1 MPRHPERDGDF
12 LVREIAGNQVED
24 LDLSSTEPSRR
35 SVVLEM
41 VSGADEH

>member
-12 LVREIAGNQVED
+12 LVREVPRNQVKD
-24 LDLSSTEPSRR
+24 LDLSSTEPSWR

-41 VSGADEH
+41 VSGASEH